1 MEPATLTDEG
11 RGAVPSEAPGPRR
24 FLVIVALLVLALVAM
39 AFAGPWSP
47 PLSEG
52 PPPPPI
58 ELPEMSEDLVP
69 VEDPFAELL
78 EQARTEPVD
87 LTGLAVAVAGAIVA
101 LLIGWALRALRRR
114 MGWRV
119 PGLAEPEPGRPGD
132 VVLGEVSL
140 PAMAEG
146 ADAAVEALRT
156 RRLPPRD
163 AIIAAW
169 VALEDAAAGSGVVR
183 DPADTPTEFTLAVLD
198 ATPVDGGAA
207 RTLLALYLHARFSTD
222 AMSERDVAAA
232 AAAAEVLARDLT
244 TARNAAFP
252 EPASSEEPGS
262 SEQPDGAGGDDRPG
276 PPAAG
281 PTEAGD
287 AG

>member
-1 MEPATLTDEG
+1 MEPATYTEDG
-11 RGAVPSEAPGPRR
+11 TAAVPSEAPGPRR
-24 FLVIVALLVLALVAM
+24 FLLIVALLVLALVAM

-52 PPPPPI
+52 PPPPPL
-58 ELPEMSEDLVP
+58 ELPQLSEEP
-69 VEDPFAELL
+69 MPIEDPMAELL

-87 LTGLAVAVAGAIVA
+87 LTGLAVAVAGVIVA
-101 LLIGWALRALRRR
+101 LLIGWGLRVLRRR
-114 MGWRV
+114 IGWRV
-119 PGLAEPEPGRPGD
+119 PGGAEPEPGRAGD

-146 ADAAVEALRT
+146 ADAAVEALRRP
-156 RRLPPRD
+156 RRAPRD

-207 RTLLALYLHARFSTD
+207 RTLLGLYLHARFSTD
-222 AMSERDVAAA
+222 AMSERDVVAA
-232 AAAAEVLARDLT
+232 AAAAEALARDLT
-244 TARNAAFP
+244 AARDAAFADVGQVPDVEGVEAP
-252 EPASSEEPGS
+252 EESAGPGR
-262 SEQPDGAGGDDRPG
+262 PDGTEPPAGGAD
-276 PPAAG
+276 
-281 PTEAGD
+281 
-287 AG
+287 

>member
-1 MEPATLTDEG
+1 M
-11 RGAVPSEAPGPRR
+11 PSEAPGPRR

-52 PPPPPI
+52 PPPLPI
-58 ELPEMSEDLVP
+58 ELPEVTEDLVP

-87 LTGLAVAVAGAIVA
+87 LSGLAVAGAGVVLA

-119 PGLAEPEPGRPGD
+119 PGPAEPEPGRPGD

-198 ATPVDGGAA
+198 ATPADRGAA
-207 RTLLALYLHARFSTD
+207 RTLLGLYLHARFSTD
-222 AMSERDVAAA
+222 AMSEPDVAAA
-232 AAAAEVLARDLT
+232 STAAEVLARDLT
-244 TARNAAFP
+244 AARNAAFADP
-252 EPASSEEPGS
+252 GPAARSEETGPEGS
-262 SEQPDGAGGDDRPG
+262 VEDPPVTGAD
-276 PPAAG
+276 
-281 PTEAGD
+281 
-287 AG
+287 